1 MSPAST
7 GGIFEDEPWL
17 AIQADRNSHCVYAE
31 WRTFANS
38 GEFRASSTRILDVVR
53 AIGAASL
60 VSDNRRLE
68 GVTDQDQMWLRDTW
82 TPMAVATGLKRIAV
96 VVPQRGLGKIAS
108 EQILRQPGMKA
119 FSTRTFTTVSEAMEW
134 AAEA

>member
-1 MSPAST
+1 M
-7 GGIFEDEPWL
+7 FEDEPWL

-68 GVTDQDQMWLRDTW
+68 GVTDQDQLWLRDTW
-82 TPMAVATGLKRIAV
+82 IPMAVAGGLKRIAV
-96 VVPQRGLGKIAS
+96 VVPPRGLGRIAS
-108 EQILRQPGMKA
+108 EQILRQAGMKA
-119 FSTRTFTTVSEAMEW
+119 FSTRTFTTVSEAMDW
-134 AAEA
+134 ATEA